1 MSDWGKSGKWEY
13 HREVV
18 PAPSTGLSTLEL
30 NDLGNQGWELVMF
43 REYKKNS
50 DDSIMEQFAGK
61 LVAEYTFKRKL

>member
-1 MSDWGKSGKWEY
+1 MDKWEY

-30 NDLGNQGWELVMF
+30 NELGNQGWELVMF

>member
-1 MSDWGKSGKWEY
+1 MTKWEY
-13 HREVV
+13 HIEVV
-18 PAPSTGLSTLEL
+18 PAPSTGLSTAEH
-30 NDLGNQGWELVMF
+30 NGLGNQGWELVMF